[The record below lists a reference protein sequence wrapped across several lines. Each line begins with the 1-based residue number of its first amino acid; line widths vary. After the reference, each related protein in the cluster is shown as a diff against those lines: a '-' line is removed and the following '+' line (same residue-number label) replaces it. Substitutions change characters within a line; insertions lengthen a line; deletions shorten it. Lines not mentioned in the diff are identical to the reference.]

1 MTRGGQRLDDG
12 KTIGR
17 RQDDKKRTKT
27 GWQDGEDEAASC
39 HCLRNS
45 WLGSSYSRRCRSALQ
60 WAAQNLNNTILLL
73 TDTTDCIYN
82 HCQCR
87 SSIFYDMAEVLQQD
101 AIDLIFLTTAWDY
114 DLPIV
119 ELSSY
124 QLFKPA
130 PDWIYLRLELHTG
143 CWTVSLLAASL
154 ILSPL
159 KSREKDEVV
168 WKQLKPQQ
176 KNLPNREHSQDVG

>member
-1 MTRGGQRLDDG
+1 MG
-12 KTIGR
+12 KMKQLPATASATH
-17 RQDDKKRTKT
+17 DWAHLTH
-27 GWQDGEDEAASC
+27 AAAAV
-39 HCLRNS
+39 H
-45 WLGSSYSRRCRSALQ
+45 SSEPPK
-60 WAAQNLNNTILLL
+60 NLNNTILLL

-124 QLFKPA
+124 QLFRPA
-130 PDWIYLRLELHTG
+130 PD
-143 CWTVSLLAASL
+143 
-154 ILSPL
+154 
-159 KSREKDEVV
+159 
-168 WKQLKPQQ
+168 
-176 KNLPNREHSQDVG
+176 